1 MSHWNYRILATHIQD
16 SGELGKHD
24 VRFAIHEVHYDDDI
38 PVGFTENPVYPI
50 TFDGEGDPIE
60 SLKWQFDAMKTA
72 LDKPIL
78 DYDNFPNVYQKY
90 YRKTKLNKIDE
101 LYPKENNE

>member
-1 MSHWNYRILATHIQD
+1 MSHWNYRILAKKGNEIIY
-16 SGELGKHD
+16 G
-24 VRFAIHEVHYDDDI
+24 IYEVHYDDNDI

-50 TFDGEGDPIE
+50 TFGGEGDPVE

-90 YRKTKLNKIDE
+90 YRKMKLRAIKK
-101 LYPKENNE
+101 L